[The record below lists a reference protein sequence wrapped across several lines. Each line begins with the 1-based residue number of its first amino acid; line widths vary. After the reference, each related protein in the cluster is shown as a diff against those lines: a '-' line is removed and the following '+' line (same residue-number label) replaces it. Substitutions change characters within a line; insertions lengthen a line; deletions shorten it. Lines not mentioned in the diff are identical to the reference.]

1 MAPLRGHKGRALGSV
16 LPSRHHHAVVAQ
28 FMVER
33 LIENQK
39 VVGSNPTGRTRVEW
53 GHLFSPN
60 GPIMGRMS
68 LSDGVRSRR

>member
-1 MAPLRGHKGRALGSV
+1 MGRTQKYAI
-16 LPSRHHHAVVAQ
+16 VAQ

-33 LIENQK
+33 RVEDSD

-60 GPIMGRMS
+60 GSIMGRMS